1 METWNSRPMRTSGNM
16 SPLQIWTEGFCR
28 LEFTDGD
35 IFGSTAVNESYGT
48 DNEEPVL
55 DIQTQYNIKFLR
67 VSSISLTEQQLTYIQ
82 RHFQAMDENDN
93 SNSTDTFC
101 SLVEHLE
108 GINV

>member
-93 SNSTDTFC
+93 PTSTDTF
-101 SLVEHLE
+101 LQFRRTFRRY
-108 GINV
+108 